1 MFRRRFEPGFQGAA
15 ERVFAQVAIV
25 SQKTKVAN
33 LSRSPAVL
41 EVDGAGKFF
50 IEQSAMIGRA
60 DDVEI
65 SLERRTISRHH
76 ARIFYEGGHYW
87 LRDLESANG
96 TTVNG
101 KRTRLQILSDGDTVC
116 FGEAKAV
123 FHTAAEHSG
132 PVSVPDGALE
142 EVPEPPRD
150 GTPTSGLVGKPT
162 SAQGEESP
170 RIRELEQ
177 EIESLRGAVDSKDR
191 ELEGLRE
198 ELRVLRSG
206 SFGTE
211 AILRAGATSTP
222 EQSDPEEL
230 ARENVRL
237 QRLTAR
243 LERALSENT
252 ARLKMLQERL
262 DLMNEAPPPKRGKK
276 Q

>member
-1 MFRRRFEPGFQGAA
+1 VFRRRFEPGFQGAA

-41 EVDGAGKFF
+41 KVDGAGKFF

>member
-162 SAQGEESP
+162 GSSGFFRSP
-170 RIRELEQ
+170 SR
-177 EIESLRGAVDSKDR
+177 
-191 ELEGLRE
+191 
-198 ELRVLRSG
+198 
-206 SFGTE
+206 
-211 AILRAGATSTP
+211 P
-222 EQSDPEEL
+222 
-230 ARENVRL
+230 
-237 QRLTAR
+237 
-243 LERALSENT
+243 AL
-252 ARLKMLQERL
+252 
-262 DLMNEAPPPKRGKK
+262 
-276 Q
+276 